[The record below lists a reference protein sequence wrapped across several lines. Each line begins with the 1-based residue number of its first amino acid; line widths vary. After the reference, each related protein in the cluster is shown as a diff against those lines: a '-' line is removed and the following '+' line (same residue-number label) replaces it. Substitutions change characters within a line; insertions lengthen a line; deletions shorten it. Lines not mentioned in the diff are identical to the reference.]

1 MRPALFPARP
11 RALAM
16 TVVVSLLAALLS
28 VFAVA
33 TPTQAADSLVSVSV
47 KADGSVLNGAP
58 AGVTIT
64 AKNTTSAGSGT
75 PLYNLGYTYRLPVG
89 VAYTAGSAGP
99 QAGEPTITTLSA
111 AQGGG
116 TLLVWSNVSDLV
128 AGDQKS
134 IAFTVQSV
142 DASWPVGTNFTGTAQ
157 VAAST
162 DARTLPTYGATG
174 TPMAAAGINAAAGQS
189 NATTVSALSI
199 TKGEQSPENELVR
212 GVHDHPTVYTLTIK
226 NTAQAPTN
234 GVVVTDYLPAGLEF
248 LQCGAIDN
256 TTSGAEYPGAASL
269 TATTASKATGTWD
282 ATACRTPQSVET
294 VNTVANQGSSV
305 FTKVVW
311 NLGDLAK
318 GATVTVK
325 YLAAV
330 PLRANTMSFA
340 GQPGQPST
348 SSTAPA
354 ATSLQQAA
362 DLDNNNGASTRQDTA
377 DTTSNGHGQTNL
389 VDAQG
394 TYTGSVGGGAT
405 SAQKAN
411 ASLTVEAM
419 DLAVAKSVSPTS
431 FAAGKLATYSL
442 LVRTSEYESSA
453 GIALTDTLPDGLCPA
468 FPAGTP
474 TTGTLPADCDPS
486 KNASLDQQMTGATI
500 DSVAY
505 SAADGTF
512 TVRFHIADQATN
524 AAPTVTYKALMRQSY
539 SVTGSAGPTAAGDDF
554 TNKVAIAGTSTG
566 VHGDTG
572 TQKVVDDSRAT
583 ITSNSPQIQKS
594 VLPRSTT
601 SPVTGAADCAAATGP
616 YSSTTPTDPF
626 TLNDVVCFRLQVTF
640 PAGVQSRNATVTDM
654 LPVGT
659 SASAAQWVQGTDW
672 AYGSESTVPSAQVQL
687 TGSSASMASFSIG
700 SSATGGTYVDGDT
713 TGATVVLYVAA
724 RITKAGSSTTV
735 PDITANLMKFAQQN
749 TAGSVT
755 SLRSAANYKVAGPA
769 SATLAKSIVQTGKD
783 AASLSANVNPANTTE
798 GQVLQYRLRVT
809 NPVGTGGSYPIS
821 NVSVWDALPVGI
833 DCTAV
838 DASGSGGTCTN
849 TPPAGASSTFSKRS
863 FVVWSG
869 VGPIASGAT
878 ADLLYTMQVPAQ
890 SFAGTAY
897 KNSASVVRFD
907 TTADTGVAQTWV
919 PAPVAG
925 TSTHAS
931 GATGSQLA
939 AVAANDQRT
948 VTITPV
954 VVAKTGGTDGGAT
967 NRSGL
972 NAVPGQ
978 PLAYTYS
985 VTVKAGTSVGS
996 ASLIDPLA
1004 AVTRL
1009 KTTSATTWTLGMP
1022 GAPGA
1027 ATRGMTDGDTTVT
1040 YGGQDY
1046 TFTGG
1051 ATTNTNGGGALV
1063 FPAVFDNTTGSDVT
1077 FTVTVTGLAV
1087 SAGTGAYPKSDGTAF
1102 APSTITNTATFR
1114 STDPVTGA
1122 SVAPTKQVAVGVTA
1136 PNLAITKTDDRN
1148 GAVVSGQDVVTWT
1161 LTATNKSSTTDA
1173 RSVFVAD
1180 CFPSSLQFTG
1190 SSRTEATGSLT
1201 QAQRDAIGA
1210 CGTDR
1215 TLHAWDVG
1223 TLAPGASTTIT
1234 VTGTLADKA
1243 PAGTSYANTAKVVGS
1258 SLDTDYTTAGATYV
1272 QTASADDTITVA
1284 SPSVSKQLTA
1294 PTWSDTDGTP
1304 GAAATTDPRN
1314 TTALPLRPGD
1324 AATYRVTATIP
1335 ANVSVFDTRLTDV
1348 LPAGL
1353 SVDGALTATTS
1364 DATVT
1369 ATGTVDAATRS
1380 IRVDVSDIATGRPDA
1395 VTVTVSIP
1403 VRLTT
1408 SATAGTALSNTANL
1422 AWDKSAKGT
1431 APTDGTAT
1439 SNPANATVV
1448 APSLSIDKTA
1458 TVLGTTSDALAVEPG
1473 QTVGYTVTVTNA
1485 KGASPAYGTT
1495 VTDCVPAGIVVDG
1508 ASISDGG
1515 TLGAATADC
1524 GGGVVTWP
1532 TTTVGGA
1539 GASVQ
1544 HTYSAK
1550 LADDVS
1556 LSGAPLTNTVSTG
1569 AYRSLAT
1576 GGASY
1581 PAVEATATVTPA
1593 FPDVAVAKANDT
1605 VGGLS
1610 YIGVASDFSVTFT
1623 NQGSA
1628 ATKVSATDVLPANWQ
1643 YVAGSATIVRDGGAA
1658 TAVSDPATSGR
1669 TLSWSDL
1676 GPLAANA
1683 TMTLHYR
1690 ATPTSDAATTPGA
1703 GSTVA
1708 HTNHVTA
1715 TVTDA
1720 SGGTSYDGGT
1730 GSFVTY
1736 PNGGDD
1742 AVAAARIAAADLA
1755 LTKTATTAQV
1765 VAGATTAK
1773 AWTIT
1778 VTNTGGDAAHGTTVV
1793 DAPTGLP
1800 AGASLAF
1807 TGTGWSCT
1815 PADGT
1820 WTCVN
1825 GATVA
1830 KGASFPELD
1839 VALTLPSD
1847 APLTAIR
1854 NTATIEQGTG
1864 QTFDPN
1870 TANDRDTA
1878 SVTPVAIA
1886 DLTITKTGPSA
1897 KAPAGGTI
1905 AWNLSVRNVQDA
1917 ASKSVSDA
1925 RGTVTVT
1932 DTLPDTVTLV
1942 SATSTDSG
1950 WTCDTDDNTVTCTR
1964 DGLVNGQAAG
1974 AITITATV
1982 HADVTATETITNT
1995 AAVAVD
2001 TTTTTDPTSS
2011 NDSSTATTRVD
2022 DGTSLTIA
2030 KRFGPEANGDQ
2041 PTADQPTA
2049 DQPTAEPTADQP
2061 TLVAGNAAD
2070 WTIRVQNTGTA
2081 DARNVTVTDTL
2092 LDGTRLQPDAPLE
2105 QGADTITQ
2113 TDGAWTCTAPAAD
2126 GSEVTCVLDGTLAAG
2141 KATTFTITVTTPS
2154 SMRGALTNTAVV
2166 TADNAASQQG
2176 QARSDATQTAGLSV
2190 TKRADVESIDAGQDV
2205 TYTITVANPD
2215 GPSDLPAGDD
2225 VSPSVLVQDTLPAGV
2240 EFRGLSAET
2249 AQHWTLVSND
2259 DGVLTLA
2266 GNDGIAVGATDPNTI
2281 VVTVHVPASFR
2292 GSAIVNTV
2300 TASPVT
2306 AAGPTAHDAAT
2317 VDVTTHADLSVTK
2330 ERTSAPSADAGTDVT
2345 YDVTVANAGPSDAR
2359 DVTWTDTPPTG
2370 MTVTAVTTDDD
2381 AWEQGS
2387 SPATWSTATLAS
2399 GASTVFHVTASVA
2412 SGTPAG
2418 TLTNTATV
2426 SSATPDTDP
2435 SNDTADADVA
2445 VTTHAALGLSK
2456 TPVTKVGSTTAS
2468 GRVTAGAE
2476 QVWLVQVSNAG
2487 PSDEQPTTVV
2497 TDQLP
2502 EGLTFVSASS
2512 DGSVWT
2518 CDGTTDP
2525 KVVTCSLPTT
2535 IVAGKDAPGLWIT
2548 TKVASGYTADRIEN
2562 RAVVTSQGTDPL
2574 PGTND
2579 RPTTSPL
2586 DVDEVA
2592 NVAITLGHEGSAVIG
2607 KDLPETVQVRNAGL
2621 SDAAGVTATYTLPKG
2636 LTYVSTEADPAWT
2649 VTGVVRNADGSTTV
2663 SFALAGTLT
2672 AGSLAP
2678 AITVHQT
2685 PTAAAYP
2692 GVQPSATVATSTTE
2706 TTLADNDAADE
2717 LAVDPASSLS
2727 ITKTHTGQLV
2737 RGKTVGYTITVR
2749 NGGPTED
2756 PGPVVVTDRLP
2767 EGLALVSVND
2777 GRAATCTSGQTVT
2790 CTLTGPL
2797 AVGGSVA
2804 FQVTARVASDAP
2816 DRITNVAT
2824 VASPTTQVTP
2834 VSSSAS
2840 PTDPQRAADPAPVRS
2855 APKAAELAFTGAA
2868 GLGIGALLALLAM
2881 AAGGVLLLTR
2891 RRRRA

>member
-33 TPTQAADSLVSVSV
+33 TPTQAADSLVTVTA

-75 PLYNLGYTYRLPVG
+75 SLYNLGYTYRLPVG
-89 VAYTAGSAGP
+89 VAYTAGSAGT

-111 AQGGG
+111 AQGDG

-162 DARTLPTYGATG
+162 DARILPTYGATG
-174 TPMAAAGINAAAGQS
+174 TPTAAAGINTAAAQS

-234 GVVVTDYLPAGLEF
+234 GVVVTDHLPAGLEF
-248 LQCGAIDN
+248 LQCGTIDN
-256 TTSGAEYPGAASL
+256 TTSGAEYPGAPSL
-269 TATTASKATGTWD
+269 TATTPSKATGTWD

-318 GATVTVK
+318 GATVTIK

-348 SSTAPA
+348 SSTTPA

-377 DTTSNGHGQTNL
+377 DTTSNGRGQTNL

-405 SAQKAN
+405 SAQRAD

-474 TTGTLPADCDPS
+474 TTGALPADCDPS

-505 SAADGTF
+505 SAAEGTF
-512 TVRFHIADQATN
+512 TVRFHLADQATN

-566 VHGDTG
+566 VHGDAG

-616 YSSTTPTDPF
+616 YSSATPADPF

-672 AYGSESTVPSAQVQL
+672 SYGSESTVPAAQVKL

-755 SLRSAANYKVAGPA
+755 SLRSTANYKVAGPA
-769 SATLAKSIVQTGKD
+769 SATLSKTIVQSGKD
-783 AASLSANVNPANTTE
+783 TSSLGANVNPANTTE

-809 NPVGTGGSYPIS
+809 NPAGTGGSYPIS

-849 TPPAGASSTFSKRS
+849 TPPTGASSTFSKRS

-878 ADLLYTMQVPAQ
+878 ADLLYTMQIPAQ

-931 GATGSQLA
+931 GATGAQLA
-939 AVAANDQRT
+939 AVTANDQRT
-948 VTITPV
+948 VTITPA

-1004 AVTRL
+1004 AVPGL

-1022 GAPGA
+1022 GAAGA
-1027 ATRGMTDGDTTVT
+1027 AKRGMTDGDTTVS

-1051 ATTNTNGGGALV
+1051 ATANTNGGGALV

-1077 FTVTVTGLAV
+1077 FSVTVTGLAV
-1087 SAGTGAYPKSDGTAF
+1087 SAGTGAYPKSDGSGF

-1122 SVAPTKQVAVGVTA
+1122 SVAPTNRVVVAVTA

-1190 SSRTEATGSLT
+1190 SSRAEATGSLT

-1215 TLHAWDVG
+1215 TLHAWNVG
-1223 TLAPGASTTIT
+1223 TLAPGASATIT

-1294 PTWSDTDGTP
+1294 PTWSNTDGTP
-1304 GAAATTDPRN
+1304 GAAATTDPST

-1353 SVDGALTATTS
+1353 SVDGPLTAATS
-1364 DATVT
+1364 DASVT
-1369 ATGTVDAATRS
+1369 ATGTVDPATRS

-1403 VRLTT
+1403 VRLSTT
-1408 SATAGTALSNTANL
+1408 ATAGTALSNTANL

-1439 SNPANATVV
+1439 SNPANARVV

-1485 KGASPAYGTT
+1485 KGASPAYGTA

-1515 TLGAATADC
+1515 ALRAATADC

-1539 GASVQ
+1539 GGSVQ

-1556 LSGAPLTNTVSTG
+1556 LNGGPLTNTVSTG
-1569 AYRSLAT
+1569 GYRSLAT

-1581 PAVEATATVTPA
+1581 AAVEDSATVTPS
-1593 FPDVAVAKANDT
+1593 FPDVAVAKTNDT

-1610 YIGVASDFSVTFT
+1610 YVGVASDFSVTFT
-1623 NQGSA
+1623 NRGSA

-1676 GPLAANA
+1676 GPLASNA
-1683 TMTLHYR
+1683 TTTLHYR
-1690 ATPTSDAATTPGA
+1690 AVPSPDAATTPGA

-1736 PNGGDD
+1736 PKAADGSAGTD
-1742 AVAAARIAAADLA
+1742 ATATARIAAADLA
-1755 LTKTATTAQV
+1755 LTKTATTAKV

-1778 VTNTGGDAAHGTTVV
+1778 VTNTGPDAAHGTTVV
-1793 DAPTGLP
+1793 DAPTGVP

-1807 TGTGWSCT
+1807 SGSGWTCA

-1839 VALTLPSD
+1839 VALTLPSG

-1854 NTATIEQGTG
+1854 NTATIEQRTG
-1864 QTFDPN
+1864 QTFDPD
-1870 TANDRDTA
+1870 AGNDRDTA
-1878 SVTPVAIA
+1878 IITPVAIA
-1886 DLTITKTGPSA
+1886 DLAITKTGPSA

-1905 AWNLSVRNVQDA
+1905 SWNLSVRNVQDTTTQ
-1917 ASKSVSDA
+1917 SVSDA

-1932 DTLPDTVTLV
+1932 DTLPDTVSLV
-1942 SATSTDSG
+1942 SATSTDSA
-1950 WTCDTDDNTVTCTR
+1950 WTCDTDGNTVTCTR
-1964 DGLVNGQAAG
+1964 DGLANGQAAG
-1974 AITITATV
+1974 AITVTATV
-1982 HADVTATETITNT
+1982 HADVTAAQTIVNT

-2011 NDSSTATTRVD
+2011 NDSAKATTGVD

-2030 KRFGPEANGDQ
+2030 KRFGPKTVLDGKQ
-2041 PTADQPTA
+2041 PAATQPA
-2049 DQPTAEPTADQP
+2049 ADQP

-2070 WTIRVQNTGTA
+2070 WTIRVRNTGTA

-2092 LDGTRLQPDAPLE
+2092 LGGTRLQPDVPLE

-2113 TDGAWTCTAPAAD
+2113 TDGAWTCTAPAGD
-2126 GSEVTCVLDGTLAAG
+2126 GTDVTCVLDGTLAAG
-2141 KATTFTITVTTPS
+2141 KTTTFTITVTTPS
-2154 SMRGALTNTAVV
+2154 SFRGTLTNTAVV
-2166 TADNAASQQG
+2166 TADNAATLQS

-2190 TKRADVESIDAGQDV
+2190 TKTADVESVDAGKDV

-2249 AQHWTLVSND
+2249 AQHWTLVSD
-2259 DGVLTLA
+2259 TDGVLTLSSV
-2266 GNDGIAVGATDPNTI
+2266 DGIAAGATDPDTI
-2281 VVTVHVPASFR
+2281 VLTVHVPASFR

-2306 AAGPTAHDAAT
+2306 ADGPTAHDDAT

-2330 ERTSAPSADAGTDVT
+2330 QRTSAPSADAGTDVT
-2345 YDVTVANAGPSDAR
+2345 YDVTVTNAGPSDAQ
-2359 DVTWTDTPPTG
+2359 DATWTDTPPAG

-2387 SPATWSTATLAS
+2387 GPATWSTGSFAS
-2399 GASTVFHVTASVA
+2399 GASTVFHVTASIA
-2412 SGTPAG
+2412 SGTRAG
-2418 TLTNTATV
+2418 TLTNTATA

-2435 SNDTADADVA
+2435 SNDTAGAEVD
-2445 VTTHAALGLSK
+2445 VTTHATLGLTK

-2468 GRVTAGAE
+2468 KRVTAGAE
-2476 QVWLVQVSNAG
+2476 QVWLVRVHNAG

-2512 DGSVWT
+2512 DGAVWT

-2525 KVVTCSLPTT
+2525 RAVTCSLPTT
-2535 IVAGKDAPGLWIT
+2535 IVAGTDAPGLWIT
-2548 TKVASGYTADRIEN
+2548 TKVASGSTADQVEN
-2562 RAVVTSQGTDPL
+2562 RAIVSGQGTPA
-2574 PGTND
+2574 PTGTNAQ
-2579 RPTTSPL
+2579 PTTSTLP
-2586 DVDEVA
+2586 VERVA
-2592 NVAITLGHEGSAVIG
+2592 NVAITIGHEGSAVIG

-2621 SDAAGVTATYTLPKG
+2621 SDATGVTATYTLPKG
-2636 LTYVSTEADPAWT
+2636 LTYVSTEADRAWT
-2649 VTGVVRNADGSTTV
+2649 VTGVVRNADDSTTV
-2663 SFALAGTLT
+2663 SYALAGTLP
-2672 AGSLAP
+2672 AGALAP

-2685 PTAAAYP
+2685 PTADAYP
-2692 GVQPSATVATSTTE
+2692 GVQPTATVATSTTE
-2706 TTLADNDAADE
+2706 TTLADNDDADE

-2727 ITKTHTGQLV
+2727 ITKTHTGALV

-2749 NGGPTED
+2749 NDGLTED

-2767 EGLALVSVND
+2767 EGLSLVSVND
-2777 GRAATCTSGQTVT
+2777 GDAAGCTTGRTVT

-2804 FQVTARVASDAP
+2804 LQVTARVASDAP

-2834 VSSSAS
+2834 VSGSAS
-2840 PTDPQRAADPAPVRS
+2840 PTDPQRAADPAPVGS
-2855 APKAAELAFTGAA
+2855 APKGTELAFTGAA

-2881 AAGGVLLLTR
+2881 AAGGILLVAR